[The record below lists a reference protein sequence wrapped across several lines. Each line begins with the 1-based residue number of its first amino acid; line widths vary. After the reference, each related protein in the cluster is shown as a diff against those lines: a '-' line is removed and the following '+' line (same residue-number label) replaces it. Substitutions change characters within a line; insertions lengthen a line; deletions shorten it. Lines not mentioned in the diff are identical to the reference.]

1 MQLKM
6 YIVFGT
12 RCVCVKEPLAQK
24 RLSKG
29 FMGVLDC
36 ILRAWLKR
44 GTLPFLSA
52 QILYTYSLEPEH
64 TRHTLSILSKGFGWI
79 LYALCTSEKVI
90 LYHPPCKYCCLL
102 ICLLWLGEVNL
113 FQLKV
118 SCTNHN
124 CDLCHNCVTIVSQLW
139 QITIQILFILN
150 KKQEHPNIFFLS
162 CIMFVLSHKVQNM
175 QSSEKCIA

>member
-1 MQLKM
+1 MRAEAWVKCNWRCILCL
-6 YIVFGT
+6 VPGV
-12 RCVCVKEPLAQK
+12 CVCVKEPLAQK

-36 ILRAWLKR
+36 ILHARLKR

-64 TRHTLSILSKGFGWI
+64 TSHTLSILSKGFGWI

-113 FQLKV
+113 FQLKA
-118 SCTNHN
+118 SCTDHN
-124 CDLCHNCVTIVSQLW
+124 Q
-139 QITIQILFILN
+139 FILN
-150 KKQEHPNIFFLS
+150 KNQEHLNIFFLS
-162 CIMFVLSHKVQNM
+162 CIMLVLSHKVQNM